1 MKNFFKALITSIIA
15 FVVMIT
21 SSITAFAAGTET
33 WYDQL
38 GPWEFIR
45 VTDSNLTPV
54 KTIGRDGGRLRISA
68 TVTAVQKA
76 VNIIMIM
83 SLYIIRQLL

>member
-15 FVVMIT
+15 FVVMTT

-38 GPWEFIR
+38 GPW
-45 VTDSNLTPV
+45 
-54 KTIGRDGGRLRISA
+54 
-68 TVTAVQKA
+68 
-76 VNIIMIM
+76 
-83 SLYIIRQLL
+83 